1 MSIEQKFILTGDLNF
16 MGLGNAKHVFERI
29 RSELWAADAVISNLE
44 CCFVANEGTA
54 NNQSRTGHFYER
66 SGQREGFYAHPAAAE
81 ALKVANI
88 SMVGNA
94 NNTNFGDAAIRST
107 ISVLNDQQIEFSGVG
122 ANWEEACQP
131 ALKTINSL
139 RVGLIQRTSVYWPSN
154 HEASAL
160 HPGVATVKIH
170 TAYSPKIDG
179 YASNRPGTPPDIHT
193 WADKKYL
200 KDLVTQIHN
209 LREITDI
216 LIISFHWGYKEE
228 ILDYMR
234 EIAHAAIDAGADII
248 FGHGPHMPLP
258 MEIYKSKPIFYGVGS
273 FVFHNGH
280 RGKVHGNWVGMIGRV
295 DIQDKK
301 LKSFGFSLVRRDEKN
316 QTFITDLEDETSVL
330 EPIFEAMRANGL
342 SFNIDNQTV
351 YFKKDKIE
359 SLS

>member
-1 MSIEQKFILTGDLNF
+1 VK
-16 MGLGNAKHVFERI
+16 
-29 RSELWAADAVISNLE
+29 
-44 CCFVANEGTA
+44 
-54 NNQSRTGHFYER
+54 
-66 SGQREGFYAHPAAAE
+66 
-81 ALKVANI
+81 
-88 SMVGNA
+88 
-94 NNTNFGDAAIRST
+94 
-107 ISVLNDQQIEFSGVG
+107 
-122 ANWEEACQP
+122 NWEEACQP
-131 ALKTINSL
+131 ALKTINGL

-209 LREITDI
+209 LRKITDI

-295 DIQDKK
+295 NIQDKK

-342 SFNIDNQTV
+342 SFNIDNHTV
-351 YFKKDKIE
+351 YFKTDKIE
-359 SLS
+359 S